1 MGCVWGI
8 PSLSPL
14 SSLVN
19 MYEHT
24 YIHYLD
30 PEIKAG
36 GGEAVSK
43 NNFFRVFGP
52 QFGLKI
58 RGGGG
63 PPWAPPRDPPLCQ
76 IPKRVW
82 EAMVIKKGLYE
93 ILKITLRSR

>member
-1 MGCVWGI
+1 
-8 PSLSPL
+8 
-14 SSLVN
+14 

-58 RGGGG
+58 RGGRAPLGPSPGSATVSDPKACVGG
-63 PPWAPPRDPPLCQ
+63 Y
-76 IPKRVW
+76 
-82 EAMVIKKGLYE
+82 GF
-93 ILKITLRSR
+93 

>member
-1 MGCVWGI
+1 MYGGYL
-8 PSLSPL
+8 LSPL
-14 SSLVN
+14 YPLLLICMN
-19 MYEHT
+19 
-24 YIHYLD
+24 IHYLD

-58 RGGGG
+58 RGGG

-82 EAMVIKKGLYE
+82 EAMVFKKGLYE

>member
-58 RGGGG
+58 RGGAG
-63 PPWAPPRDPPLCQ
+63 PPGPLPGIRHCVRSQ
-76 IPKRVW
+76 SVCGRLWFLKRVC
-82 EAMVIKKGLYE
+82 MK
-93 ILKITLRSR
+93 S